1 MVRCF
6 FKIGHECRNSYFNSA
21 DFFLLKKEKTKIF
34 NFLKEKFE
42 AHFEEFAGSKDFE
55 TNSLFIEK

>member
-42 AHFEEFAGSKDFE
+42 AHFEEFAGSKRF
-55 TNSLFIEK
+55 